1 MFLVISILGIFGTTY
16 ELYSRIFQPN
26 IVFSNNITEK
36 YIYIPTAANFFQ
48 VLTILSENGLLINSN
63 SFEWL
68 AKQKKYTKNIKPGR
82 YKINRGLNNN
92 QLINILFINSP
103 SHSIKICHTF

>member
-1 MFLVISILGIFGTTY
+1 MKKRRKIKKKSFLRKFFIMFLVISILGIFGTTY

-48 VLTILSENGLLINSN
+48 VLTILSEYGLLINSN
-63 SFEWL
+63 
-68 AKQKKYTKNIKPGR
+68 
-82 YKINRGLNNN
+82 
-92 QLINILFINSP
+92 
-103 SHSIKICHTF
+103 